1 MMKKFYLLLTC
12 AALCACGGGNKQQI
26 VQSDGSITIEND
38 GVVTCDFD
46 QVGKERTILLS
57 EWVDDFQID

>member
-1 MMKKFYLLLTC
+1 MKKFYLILTC
-12 AALCACGGGNKQQI
+12 TVLCACGGGNKQQA

-46 QVGKERTILLS
+46 QVKERIAELP
-57 EWVDDFQID
+57 